1 MALFYGWGSAA
12 SRLVPL
18 RGGSL
23 HFTTKFPDIPDTHFI
38 DLGMMKGW
46 VDLGATPW
54 FWTWDLWNGNPTPKP
69 IGHGGV
75 MNISF
80 TSVSRN
86 VTTDSKEIIKQFLK
100 FFEKMFTLKLFL
112 CGNERM
118 SVVNWSDINV
128 NIENFETLNKI
139 CS

>member
-1 MALFYGWGSAA
+1 
-12 SRLVPL
+12 
-18 RGGSL
+18 
-23 HFTTKFPDIPDTHFI
+23 
-38 DLGMMKGW
+38 
-46 VDLGATPW
+46 
-54 FWTWDLWNGNPTPKP
+54 
-69 IGHGGV
+69 

-80 TSVSRN
+80 ASVSRN

-100 FFEKMFTLKLFL
+100 FFEKMCTLKLFL